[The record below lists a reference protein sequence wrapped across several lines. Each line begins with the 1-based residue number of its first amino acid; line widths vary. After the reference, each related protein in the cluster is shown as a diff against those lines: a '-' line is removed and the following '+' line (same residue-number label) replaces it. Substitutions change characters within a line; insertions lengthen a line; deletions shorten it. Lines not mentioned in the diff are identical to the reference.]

1 MKYKNLLM
9 IGLLISA
16 LGLSGCDNNQ
26 GGNSG
31 GFKTLTPEMLDNN
44 LLDND
49 NKIYSSQMPHF
60 VLEGDFSSSSM
71 SEVTSSS
78 VFDAP
83 YGSDLP
89 SGCYLDRSYM
99 NYGLLIF
106 YESNSGSQY
115 DRPTYYSM
123 ISHKMVFDGRTYYND
138 SYEITVTTDTNM
150 GFFLTV
156 RSNGYV
162 TIYDSYG
169 NELTRNREEEV
180 VSSGNS
186 VIASHAYSY
195 VDDVL
200 TLELDL
206 NLADGS
212 SLETTF
218 VYDDNYTA
226 VQAEDSNQPTDTYPL
241 YEALDLST
249 FGLDGYYLGGN
260 QSGSTIYVFDE
271 NNTIISSF
279 LAPTN
284 LYGGNVGLAIVDG
297 KIILQSSILLPEDA
311 TSYDYSNGASK
322 YDLLTHSYDLL
333 GGTSSSIDLDYV
345 LTNTVPKTMNDKNNE
360 PTYALT
366 TACEILDNKTLSSTK
381 EIIIDGD
388 GNIVDEV
395 TGFEVLSFIKVRC
408 GYYFNTKTKLLY
420 DLNLNLVSD
429 FSHTECSYV
438 EDESSGYFILNDTRR
453 GVSSILAS
461 SGKIIVPSVEG
472 TLYNTVTEGSFISV
486 TDTSVNIYTISYYN
500 DIDAV
505 IYSYDV
511 NKIVNI
517 IDNPYQTLNVQ
528 KVCDNMYISYM
539 VDSEINRVEI
549 NVLNSSRVLHSFVS
563 DNISA
568 SPTSYSSLKLI
579 NGREIGTVRIS
590 DYNYQDV
597 LIIVDLY

>member
-1 MKYKNLLM
+1 
-9 IGLLISA
+9 
-16 LGLSGCDNNQ
+16 
-26 GGNSG
+26 
-31 GFKTLTPEMLDNN
+31 
-44 LLDND
+44 
-49 NKIYSSQMPHF
+49 
-60 VLEGDFSSSSM
+60 
-71 SEVTSSS
+71 
-78 VFDAP
+78 
-83 YGSDLP
+83 
-89 SGCYLDRSYM
+89 
-99 NYGLLIF
+99 
-106 YESNSGSQY
+106 
-115 DRPTYYSM
+115 
-123 ISHKMVFDGRTYYND
+123 
-138 SYEITVTTDTNM
+138 
-150 GFFLTV
+150 
-156 RSNGYV
+156 
-162 TIYDSYG
+162 
-169 NELTRNREEEV
+169 
-180 VSSGNS
+180 
-186 VIASHAYSY
+186 
-195 VDDVL
+195 
-200 TLELDL
+200 
-206 NLADGS
+206 
-212 SLETTF
+212 
-218 VYDDNYTA
+218 
-226 VQAEDSNQPTDTYPL
+226 
-241 YEALDLST
+241 
-249 FGLDGYYLGGN
+249 
-260 QSGSTIYVFDE
+260 
-271 NNTIISSF
+271 
-279 LAPTN
+279 
-284 LYGGNVGLAIVDG
+284 
-297 KIILQSSILLPEDA
+297 
-311 TSYDYSNGASK
+311 
-322 YDLLTHSYDLL
+322 
-333 GGTSSSIDLDYV
+333 
-345 LTNTVPKTMNDKNNE
+345 MNDKNNE

-528 KVCDNMYISYM
+528 KVCDNMYVSYM
-539 VDSEINRVEI
+539 VDNEFNRVEI